1 MSKIKIPSA
10 RLSFPSLFNMAS
22 FGGESTGKYEA
33 TFILDKKEHAKV
45 IATPETPWAKIDDEG
60 QLELL
65 RWDIVEMYAMEYDSL
80 GRNGKTKSQTH
91 VICKLLVLVREQ
103 VKRDL
108 ILPK

>member
-1 MSKIKIPSA
+1 MSEINKEI
-10 RLSFPSLFNMAS
+10 L
-22 FGGESTGKYEA
+22 EDDEA
-33 TFILDKKEHAKV
+33 YLIVPQEHAKV

-91 VICKLLVLVREQ
+91 VICKLLVLVRDQ
-103 VKRDL
+103 VRKEYASR
-108 ILPK
+108 